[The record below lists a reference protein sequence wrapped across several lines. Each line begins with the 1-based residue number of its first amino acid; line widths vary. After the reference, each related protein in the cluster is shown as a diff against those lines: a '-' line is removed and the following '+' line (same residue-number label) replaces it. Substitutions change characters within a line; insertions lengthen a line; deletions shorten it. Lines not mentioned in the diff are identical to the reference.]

1 MDFRKYF
8 TMDFGKK
15 FEQLRKLVGN
25 TPLIKINYKYKGENK
40 HAYIKA
46 EWYNLSGS
54 IKDRVAYYILKN
66 AYETGLIDE
75 KTPICEVTSG
85 NMGIS
90 FAAIS
95 RYLGN
100 PITICIPKF
109 MSEER
114 FKLLRLYGANLELT
128 DDFESAFKKAEEYKK
143 QGYFLTYQFE
153 NEYNMIAHYETT
165 APEIEAKINEFPC
178 FIAGVGTAGTLHGC
192 GKYFKDKHNSKMFAL
207 EPLQSSILTLGKSL
221 GPHKIQGLSDE
232 IIPGLYPKNLVDG
245 IIRVDDNDAI
255 GMAQKLCKEL
265 SLGVG
270 ISGGAN
276 FLGCVLSGCN
286 GAISV
291 FADDNKKY
299 LSTALADNSI
309 HSQLV
314 DEIEL
319 IGFEVL

>member
-1 MDFRKYF
+1 
-8 TMDFGKK
+8 MDFGKK

-25 TPLIKINYKYKGENK
+25 TPLIKINYKYKGENR

-114 FKLLRLYGANLELT
+114 FKLLRLYGAHLELT

-143 QGYFLTYQFE
+143 RSSVRLRK
-153 NEYNMIAHYETT
+153 T
-165 APEIEAKINEFPC
+165 AKTVFR
-178 FIAGVGTAGTLHGC
+178 F
-192 GKYFKDKHNSKMFAL
+192 FFS
-207 EPLQSSILTLGKSL
+207 
-221 GPHKIQGLSDE
+221 GLS
-232 IIPGLYPKNLVDG
+232 V
-245 IIRVDDNDAI
+245 RR
-255 GMAQKLCKEL
+255 
-265 SLGVG
+265 
-270 ISGGAN
+270 SGTPEPT
-276 FLGCVLSGCN
+276 SP
-286 GAISV
+286 I
-291 FADDNKKY
+291 
-299 LSTALADNSI
+299 
-309 HSQLV
+309 
-314 DEIEL
+314 
-319 IGFEVL
+319 